1 LKILGLRPHLS
12 PELVPVAA
20 HEKGENVM
28 KLFSL
33 KNIVNSAA
41 VAAFAFVLAGPV
53 LGQNPTEEYR
63 EWQRAQREAQE
74 ELRDYQRSRSRRD
87 YRDYQQANRQA
98 QREYREYINSR
109 NRTGSRVIYNDGR
122 VTTVMSPYYGNTARW
137 YRVNRGGRY
146 YRVDNRSAEMLQR
159 AVNVG
164 YQQGYYEGQRDRQY
178 RDGYSYYDEPQYRS
192 GMYGYSSYVDRDLYQ
207 YYFQQGF
214 QRGYEDGFRSTY
226 RYGYRSNTGLNIL
239 GNVLG
244 TILQLAV
251 DND

>member
-1 LKILGLRPHLS
+1 
-12 PELVPVAA
+12 
-20 HEKGENVM
+20 M
-28 KLFSL
+28 KLLSL
-33 KNIVNSAA
+33 KNILNTTA
-41 VAAFAFVLAGPV
+41 VAAFALVLAGPV
-53 LGQNPTEEYR
+53 LAQNVNEEYR
-63 EWQRAQREAQE
+63 EWQNAQRRAQE
-74 ELRDYQRSRSRRD
+74 ELRDYQRTGRRSD

-98 QREYREYINSR
+98 QQEYQEYINAR
-109 NRTGSRVIYNDGR
+109 NRTTYNNNYRYYNNGR
-122 VTTVMSPYYGNTARW
+122 VTTVVSPYYGNNTNRW

-178 RDGYSYYDEPQYRS
+178 GNRFNYTDESTYRNGS
-192 GMYGYSSYVDRDLYQ
+192 YGYASYVDRDLYR

-214 QRGYEDGFRSTY
+214 QRGYDDGYRSTY
-226 RYGYRSNTGLNIL
+226 RYGTRSNTGVNIL

>member
-1 LKILGLRPHLS
+1 
-12 PELVPVAA
+12 
-20 HEKGENVM
+20 M

-33 KNIVNSAA
+33 KNTLK
-41 VAAFAFVLAGPV
+41 VAAAGLFAFVLAGPV
-53 LGQNPTEEYR
+53 VAQNVSEEYR
-63 EWQRAQREAQE
+63 EWQQAQRRAQE
-74 ELRDYQRSRSRRD
+74 ELRDYQRTGRRAD
-87 YRDYQQANRQA
+87 YRDYQQAQRIA
-98 QREYREYINSR
+98 QQEYQEYINSR
-109 NRTGSRVIYNDGR
+109 NRTRYNNNSYIYNDGR
-122 VTTVMSPYYGNTARW
+122 VTVTSSPYYGNTNRW

-178 RDGYSYYDEPQYRS
+178 NNRFNYGDTSLYRNGS
-192 GMYGYSSYVDRDLYQ
+192 YGYATYVDRDLYR

-214 QRGYEDGFRSTY
+214 QRGYEDGYRSTY
-226 RYGYRSNTGLNIL
+226 RYGTRSNNGLSIL

-244 TILQLAV
+244 SILQMAV